1 MEILKNPSPHRPL
14 VSINFCR
21 STFRDKARTDPNQ
34 HWLLQNFLTHYFEFR
49 FDDRPDFI
57 FYADL
62 NSAQV
67 LKYSSNAIR
76 IFYTGENILPNWNIA
91 DYALTHEPIYN
102 ERHWRLPLH
111 RTWFDTR
118 CSKAE
123 RDFDVISKRVNR
135 FCNFI
140 YTNESAKERID
151 FFNLLGHYK
160 RIDSGGRVANN
171 MKDPLGDT
179 IEAKLD
185 LVQQCKFTIAFENS
199 SRSGY
204 STEKIV
210 QPLLHGSIPIY
221 WGDPDIELDFN
232 PDCFINVHK
241 YDSLE
246 AVVKE
251 IQRIDQDDNLW
262 KKYVTAPI
270 FKEGKLPEK
279 LSDKALLDF
288 FSQIFSK
295 KRHQI
300 PRFKKFFQCANG

>member
-1 MEILKNPSPHRPL
+1 
-14 VSINFCR
+14 
-21 STFRDKARTDPNQ
+21 
-34 HWLLQNFLTHYFEFR
+34 
-49 FDDRPDFI
+49 
-57 FYADL
+57 
-62 NSAQV
+62 
-67 LKYSSNAIR
+67 
-76 IFYTGENILPNWNIA
+76 
-91 DYALTHEPIYN
+91 
-102 ERHWRLPLH
+102 
-111 RTWFDTR
+111 
-118 CSKAE
+118 
-123 RDFDVISKRVNR
+123 
-135 FCNFI
+135 
-140 YTNESAKERID
+140 
-151 FFNLLGHYK
+151 
-160 RIDSGGRVANN
+160 

-199 SRSGY
+199 SRCGY

-232 PDCFINVHK
+232 PNCFINVHK

-251 IQRIDQDDNLW
+251 IQHIDQDDNLW

-279 LSDKALLDF
+279 LSDKTLLAF